1 MSLPTR
7 TIFYLTVYGRN
18 EGATAVINHPEKRR
32 LRSISSDNRPA
43 LEVGFTKDRKTSL
56 ATLGRGDTDI
66 FIDRTDVSRLQCSF
80 EIDPD
85 TNSIM
90 LHDHFNQRTTQVFG
104 QKAQDGAPFLD
115 DHPRRVLVQIDFNT
129 VICMGSE
136 RQGRIEFELVW
147 PQQPAQTMDAIKKH
161 NMTAATQ
168 AINPRQAQTVDDA
181 DTILPLQRQTRIH
194 TSGASNPSIRY
205 VTLGDPMGEGT
216 FGKVYKA
223 INVDTGEFLAVKR
236 FKTAQGNANMG
247 AYIYKTIKR
256 EVETI
261 ARCSHMTENSSVGDG
276 Y

>member
-18 EGATAVINHPEKRR
+18 EGATAVINHPENRR

-66 FIDRTDVSRLQCSF
+66 FIDRTDVSRL
-80 EIDPD
+80 
-85 TNSIM
+85 
-90 LHDHFNQRTTQVFG
+90 QVFG

-223 INVDTGEFLAVKR
+223 INVDTGKFLAVKR